1 MNMSPALRKR
11 VVAVMRKAGVS
22 DRTRMLICRMAM
34 CGLSNR
40 AIRSECG
47 VTDYRIYQAQ
57 KWGNV
62 RKADYR
68 DAKSPLGKHVLGRL
82 IEMDDAAQLRSLERL
97 LLK

>member
-40 AIRSECG
+40 AIRAECG
-47 VTDYRIYQAQ
+47 VTDYRISQAQ

-62 RKADYR
+62 RKTDYR
-68 DAKSPLGKHVLGRL
+68 DAKNAIGKHVVGKL
-82 IEMDDAAQLRSLERL
+82 IEMDEAAQLRSLERL